1 MRVLAWVAISS
12 CLLTM
17 LAAGCTG
24 RQPLNINSPVL
35 TSKGTPPSEAEVL
48 KAIERAVKVTNWE
61 VQWGGSGHLVVQRT
75 LNNHSARVNITYSAT
90 HYAISL
96 DQTTM
101 LDQPQQTR
109 FSMGTPGGAAP
120 SAPPRTVHR
129 TYNVWVQELDQH
141 IRAQLL
147 SIGM

>member
-12 CLLTM
+12 CVVAL
-17 LAAGCTG
+17 LAAGCSG
-24 RQPLNINSPVL
+24 RQPLNVNSTVI
-35 TSKGTPPSEAEVL
+35 TSKGTPSEAEVL
-48 KAIERAVKVTNWE
+48 KAIERAAKVTQWA
-61 VQWGGSGHLVVQRT
+61 VQWGGSGHLVAQRT

-90 HYAISL
+90 HYTISL

-101 LDQPQQTR
+101 LDQPQR
-109 FSMGTPGGAAP
+109 PGFSMGTPGGAA
-120 SAPPRTVHR
+120 APPPPKTVHR

>member
-1 MRVLAWVAISS
+1 MRILAWVAISS
-12 CLLTM
+12 CVAM
-17 LAAGCTG
+17 LAAGCSG
-24 RQPLNINSPVL
+24 RQPLNVKSSVI
-35 TSKGTPPSEAEVL
+35 TSKGTPSEAEVL
-48 KAIERAVKVTNWE
+48 GAIERAAKVTQWAI
-61 VQWGGSGHLVVQRT
+61 QWGSSGHLVVQRT
-75 LNNHSARVNITYSAT
+75 LNNHSARVYITYSAT
-90 HYAISL
+90 HYSINL

-101 LDQPQQTR
+101 MDRPQSPG
-109 FSMGTPGGAAP
+109 FSMGTPGGGAG